1 MKLGRKNLIYSLAL
15 AGIML
20 ALLAGYFCWMLPSLY
35 VDHVMEQNLESI
47 REQHRAYVET
57 GSYQGVRVK
66 NVTACFSMEIP
77 DEGNLIRVTG
87 KTFSAEILLRE
98 RRLQE
103 ILPALQTSS
112 AFQQNTGT

>member
-1 MKLGRKNLIYSLAL
+1 
-15 AGIML
+15 
-20 ALLAGYFCWMLPSLY
+20 MLPSLY

-103 ILPALQTSS
+103 ILQRCRDILNDSLAGVGWKDSDRQELEREVEELWEVLEVIHK
-112 AFQQNTGT
+112 NLE